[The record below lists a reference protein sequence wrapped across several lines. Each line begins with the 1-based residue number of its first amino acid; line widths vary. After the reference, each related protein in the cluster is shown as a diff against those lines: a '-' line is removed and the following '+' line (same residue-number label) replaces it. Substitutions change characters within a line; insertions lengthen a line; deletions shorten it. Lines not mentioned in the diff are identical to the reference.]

1 MQNQKDKVTGSISAE
16 HLKSFI
22 SKIERLEEEKT
33 NIMEDIKEVYAE
45 AKSSGFDGKTLKKLV
60 KLKKMDSEKLQEE
73 EYLLDL
79 YRNAIGL

>member
-1 MQNQKDKVTGSISAE
+1 MEHQQEKATGSISAE
-16 HLKSFI
+16 HLKSLI
-22 SKIERLEEEKT
+22 SKIEKLEEEKA
-33 NIMEDIKEVYAE
+33 NIAEDIRDVYAE
-45 AKSSGFDGKTLKKLV
+45 AKAVGFDAKTLKKVV